1 VAPCML
7 DEIIK
12 DMENQPFSVILDE
25 STDISVTNKYIC
37 VCVRYYSESNRKI
50 FNRFLGLI
58 EVDKSSSDI
67 LYAALKEILG
77 NFVLIGNSR

>member
-1 VAPCML
+1 ML

-50 FNRFLGLI
+50 FN
-58 EVDKSSSDI
+58 
-67 LYAALKEILG
+67 
-77 NFVLIGNSR
+77 